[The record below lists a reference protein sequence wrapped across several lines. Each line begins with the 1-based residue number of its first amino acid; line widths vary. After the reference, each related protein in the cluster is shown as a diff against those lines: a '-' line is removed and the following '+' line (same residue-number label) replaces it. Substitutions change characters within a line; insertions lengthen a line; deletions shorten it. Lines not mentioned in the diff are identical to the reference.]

1 MATRPG
7 IPLLALAVGA
17 FGIGTTEFAPMG
29 MLPVIAGS
37 LHVSIPTAGML
48 ITAYAVGVM
57 LGAPLM
63 VLSTARLPRHLLLC
77 GLMGLFT
84 LGNLLA
90 SLASG
95 YTMLLVARVVTSLA
109 HGAFFGVGAIVA
121 ASLVPPARR
130 SSAVATM
137 FMGLTV
143 ATIGGSPMVTWIG
156 QQVGWR
162 AAFAGIAGLG
172 IVAMISL
179 WFALPRIPAGDPP
192 DVAHELGVLKRPA
205 VLLALATTVL
215 GAGAMFTVMTYIAPI
230 LQHMTAASPGFVTA
244 MLVLIGVGFT
254 VGNGL
259 GGRFADRSLE
269 GSLLFFLGLLSV
281 LLLLFTITLHAPVTA
296 AISIFLWGVATF
308 AVVPPLQTRVM
319 DAAADA
325 PSLASSVNIGAFN
338 MGNALG
344 AVVGGGV
351 LDLGL
356 GYRWI
361 SVAGAGLSLIGIALV
376 LIGQRIAPSRSAASD
391 PSAG

>member
-1 MATRPG
+1 MSTKPG
-7 IPLLALAVGA
+7 LPLLALAVGA

-37 LHVSIPTAGML
+37 LHISIPTAGML

-63 VLSTARLPRHLLLC
+63 VLGTSRVPRHLLLC
-77 GLMGLFT
+77 GLMGIFT
-84 LGNLLA
+84 VGNLLA
-90 SLASG
+90 AIAPSYALL
-95 YTMLLVARVVTSLA
+95 MLARVVTSLA

-162 AAFAGIAGLG
+162 IAFAGISGLG
-172 IVAMISL
+172 VLAMVSL
-179 WFALPRIPAGDPP
+179 WFALPKIPAGEPP
-192 DVAHELGVLKRPA
+192 DLAHELGVLRRPA

-215 GAGAMFTVMTYIAPI
+215 GAGAMFTVMTYVAPI
-230 LQHMTAASPGFVTA
+230 LQHMMGASPSFVTA
-244 MLVLIGVGFT
+244 MLVLIGIGFT

-269 GSLLFFLGLLSV
+269 GSLLFFLGLLT
-281 LLLLFTITLHAPVTA
+281 LLLVLFTVTLHTPVAA

-319 DAAADA
+319 DAASDA

-338 MGNALG
+338 LGNALG

-351 LDLGL
+351 LDAGL
-356 GYRWI
+356 GYPWI
-361 SVAGAGLSLIGIALV
+361 SVAGGALSLLGIVLV
-376 LIGQRIAPSRSAASD
+376 LIGQRIKPFEAAVAD
-391 PSAG
+391 